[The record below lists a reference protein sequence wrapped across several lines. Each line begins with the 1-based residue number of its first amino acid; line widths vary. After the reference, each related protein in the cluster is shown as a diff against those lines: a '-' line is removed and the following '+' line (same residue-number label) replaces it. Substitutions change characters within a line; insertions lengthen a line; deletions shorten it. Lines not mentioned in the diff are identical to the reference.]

1 MRLDKFLKVSR
12 LIRRR
17 SVAKSVA
24 EEGRCRV
31 NGRPAKP
38 STLVVVGDRVE
49 LDLPR
54 GPLAIVVRAVRD
66 VVPASQ
72 AADLYDVIALPAGDD

>member
-17 SVAKSVA
+17 SVAKSVVD
-24 EEGRCRV
+24 EGRCQV

-38 STLVVVGDRVE
+38 STLVAVGDRVR
-49 LDLPR
+49 LSLPR
-54 GPLAIVVRAVRD
+54 GDLDIIIRGVRD
-66 VVPASQ
+66 SVPAAQ
-72 AADLYDVIALPAGDD
+72 ASDLYEVVGAPPAGE

>member
-17 SVAKSVA
+17 TVAKSVVD
-24 EEGRCRV
+24 EGRCLV

-38 STLVVVGDRVE
+38 STLVAVGDRVR
-49 LDLPR
+49 LGLPR
-54 GPLAIVVRAVRD
+54 GDLEIVIRAVRD
-66 VVPASQ
+66 TVPAAQ
-72 AADLYDVIALPAGDD
+72 AADLYEVVGTAPADD

>member
-24 EEGRCRV
+24 DEGRCRV
-31 NGRPAKP
+31 NDRPAKP
-38 STLVVVGDRVE
+38 STLVAVGDRVE

-54 GPLAIVVRAVRD
+54 GSLTIVVRAVRD
-66 VVPASQ
+66 VVPAAQ
-72 AADLYDVIALPAGDD
+72 AADLYEVISAPPADD